1 MSLTPRET
9 SSGLRRPRLAAPAKC
24 QPQASAQ
31 ALLPVPPANP
41 AETGTGPHD
50 ASTPPF
56 PKTVPTREHLRA
68 NVRSL
73 KKRRVVPLS
82 ETSSTAHE
90 VLSAAIR
97 TRTEQTLKQAHS
109 DRDGADTS
117 ATREMAL
124 ARQRKNLEDLRRSY
138 DTLHAELV
146 VKEEA
151 YKALQIQL
159 IQEGRFGFIPAAEA
173 LPLSLS
179 ISERTHLP
187 SPRHKLLSSVPSTP
201 ADSSTAGS
209 VVPGMT
215 NAFGETAADKLRLL
229 DERIG
234 VVSEELS
241 TISFNCDILDH
252 VEWRTN
258 VENHKREGKLQRLK
272 ERFTRLQAEAAE
284 LVELHDEAL
293 LAKGAAE
300 RELNAVRNAMLD
312 RQRAYEECKQARAM
326 VRRRSVDHAQWPRK
340 LLATYTRSSN
350 SAQHRIH
357 HHTHH
362 HVHDDVRHRT
372 QQPHTRS
379 GIPPHQL
386 HQAHRNHV
394 HMHVYHPTQPPLNLL
409 AKSSHLQM
417 HHSTHA
423 HTNAHENMHH
433 DTCHP
438 LSHACTH
445 ASPHAPPQVH
455 TNISTCK
462 HVLSHLPAYKP
473 RHPYYIT
480 NLHHIHRRASQPSG
494 TPSFVLA
501 LASQVMQEQKHF
513 KQGHEI
519 GLKKEAE
526 IKLDTAGELDAEG
539 EQRLRENARDINKR
553 MLQTHLLT
561 DNSGNREGK
570 LEEQYTRLRLAS
582 HNPHD
587 IETPQD
593 MMHAMLSLEERT
605 QERRAQAE
613 AARHRSDHLAAEH
626 ARLDAELQR
635 VMFFGSASQ
644 ALAEVERSLQPAI
657 EVADANCLKFRARA
671 EAVKRLTTEAK
682 LGLSLL
688 LNLCAPS
695 DEAYRHVVQDSEVP
709 ASFDK
714 IERHLLTCLSL
725 IQMHE
730 QEALAA
736 ARRAELEEELERASE
751 RAEEHHAPATED
763 MLAERA
769 AEAER
774 AVRKYTRA
782 GALDAGVT
790 SAFGHFNI
798 RVKTEEEHEAM
809 LEAMPSEEDDEEED
823 DGELHLTRQT
833 PKVKSDRRKTGSKG
847 DRSFAKKRQTYAPQ
861 MGRTS
866 TSIVPAPPA

>member
-1 MSLTPRET
+1 
-9 SSGLRRPRLAAPAKC
+9 
-24 QPQASAQ
+24 
-31 ALLPVPPANP
+31 
-41 AETGTGPHD
+41 
-50 ASTPPF
+50 
-56 PKTVPTREHLRA
+56 
-68 NVRSL
+68 VRSL

-209 VVPGMT
+209 AVPGMT
-215 NAFGETAADKLRLL
+215 DAFGETAADKLRLL

-326 VRRRSVDHAQWPRK
+326 
-340 LLATYTRSSN
+340 
-350 SAQHRIH
+350 
-357 HHTHH
+357 
-362 HVHDDVRHRT
+362 
-372 QQPHTRS
+372 
-379 GIPPHQL
+379 
-386 HQAHRNHV
+386 
-394 HMHVYHPTQPPLNLL
+394 
-409 AKSSHLQM
+409 
-417 HHSTHA
+417 
-423 HTNAHENMHH
+423 
-433 DTCHP
+433 
-438 LSHACTH
+438 
-445 ASPHAPPQVH
+445 
-455 TNISTCK
+455 
-462 HVLSHLPAYKP
+462 
-473 RHPYYIT
+473 
-480 NLHHIHRRASQPSG
+480 
-494 TPSFVLA
+494 
-501 LASQVMQEQKHF
+501 VMQEQKHF